1 MGQHNFKKHFKF
13 HNFSEIFYCDMTR
26 HRNMNLSIFMPCQ
39 YTRTILRN
47 KYMGQSVFKKH
58 STFQNFDEI
67 FYCGMA
73 TYSNVKLGLYRQ
85 YQSTK
90 TT

>member
-1 MGQHNFKKHFKF
+1 
-13 HNFSEIFYCDMTR
+13 
-26 HRNMNLSIFMPCQ
+26 
-39 YTRTILRN
+39 
-47 KYMGQSVFKKH
+47 MGQSEFKKH

-67 FYCGMA
+67 FYCGMT

-85 YQSTK
+85 HQNTK